1 MSEGGNVR
9 NPNGAPNKERGEAMN
24 SVAGSFGN
32 ERNGFADAFP

>member
-1 MSEGGNVR
+1 V
-9 NPNGAPNKERGEAMN
+9 KEAMLGIQMELQIRREEAMN